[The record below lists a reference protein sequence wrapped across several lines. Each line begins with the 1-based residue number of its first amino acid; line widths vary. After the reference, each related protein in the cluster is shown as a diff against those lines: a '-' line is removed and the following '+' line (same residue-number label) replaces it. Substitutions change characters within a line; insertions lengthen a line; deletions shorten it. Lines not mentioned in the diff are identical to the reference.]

1 MPPYLLESDWKPS
14 KPGGSFKLSE
24 YDENFDQVMYDI
36 YENNPKGRTFMPWF
50 KRKIEKAQ
58 ILSFEKYSTDKEW
71 TIIQGLGEIFF

>member
-1 MPPYLLESDWKPS
+1 
-14 KPGGSFKLSE
+14 
-24 YDENFDQVMYDI
+24 MYDI